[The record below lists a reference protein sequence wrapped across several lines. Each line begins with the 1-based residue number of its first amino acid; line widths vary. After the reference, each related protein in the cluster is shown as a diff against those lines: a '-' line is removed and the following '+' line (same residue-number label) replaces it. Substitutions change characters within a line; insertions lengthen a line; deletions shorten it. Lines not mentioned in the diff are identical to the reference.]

1 MVLGLTGFTDRCLG
15 KAGILTV
22 TSAGKGGSSCPIHQR
37 SLKVGSVVC
46 FIEGDAANQGSLREG
61 GVSPLSLLMSQ
72 SSFKGTG
79 SWVW

>member
-1 MVLGLTGFTDRCLG
+1 M
-15 KAGILTV
+15 
-22 TSAGKGGSSCPIHQR
+22 
-37 SLKVGSVVC
+37 VC